1 MRILLNLSIHVGAS
15 IFRDVSRR
23 EHRGHRDIREVSYK
37 LILLIIALA
46 CAAALCVGYGYFI
59 EPNRLVVNRDE
70 IKIKGWDQAF
80 DGLRIAMIGDIHG
93 GSNNVTEEK
102 LRLIVE
108 KTNAENPDLIV
119 LLGDYV
125 SQQRENKPVNE
136 RRLKMPIETIA
147 NNLSGFR
154 AKYGVLAVLG
164 NHDGWYSDTSVA
176 AEFTRVGFRVL
187 QNEVAVIEKDG
198 KKLRILGLNDHMKVT
213 TWKAYSDA
221 AKEAAHPTDNT
232 GDLVVLQHSPDILY
246 LITGELAISDNLKLM
261 LSAHTHGGQIWLPI
275 LGRPVIP
282 SSYGQKYAYG
292 HIKDRG
298 LDMYVTSGIGTSVMP
313 FRFMVPPEVMIL
325 TVRGE

>member
-1 MRILLNLSIHVGAS
+1 M
-15 IFRDVSRR
+15 
-23 EHRGHRDIREVSYK
+23 
-37 LILLIIALA
+37 ALA
-46 CAAALCVGYGYFI
+46 CVAGLCVAYGYFI
-59 EPNRLVVNRDE
+59 EPNRLVVKHDE
-70 IKIKGWDQAF
+70 IKIKGWAPAF
-80 DGLRIAMIGDIHG
+80 DGIRIAMIGDIHG

-102 LRLIVE
+102 LRLIVG
-108 KTNAENPDLIV
+108 KTNAENPDLVV

-125 SQQRENKPVNE
+125 SQQRENKPITE
-136 RRLKMPIETIA
+136 RQLKMPVDTIA
-147 NNLSGFR
+147 DNLRGLK

-187 QNEVAVIEKDG
+187 QNEVAVIENEG

-213 TWKAYSDA
+213 TWNAYSEA
-221 AKEAAHPTDNT
+221 AKQAALPTDKT
-232 GDLVVLQHSPDILY
+232 GDLVVLQHSPDIVH
-246 LITGELAISDNLKLM
+246 LITGDLAISDDLKLM

-298 LDMYVTSGIGTSVMP
+298 LDMYVTSGIGTSVLP
-313 FRFMVPPEVMIL
+313 FRFMVPPEIVIL
-325 TVRGE
+325 TIRSE